1 MNHLVEAR
9 TMMRWLAAVG
19 LLLSGLL
26 GAAQAGSTGYIKI
39 FYNPGISKVAGVG
52 GGMGARPVTTVAER
66 YKETRGKDD
75 KKAAP
80 EWLRLADWALKHN
93 MLDEF
98 AKNMEEA
105 AKVDPGHVAVKTYHQ
120 VQNDM
125 RRPITRP
132 DDAADW

>member
-52 GGMGARPVTTVAER
+52 GGMGAMPGMPGGGGSGMGMPGGGGSGSGGSMGMGSGRPAGSGSGSGGNMAPPPGAAGARAGATHQDELVLHALHAE
-66 YKETRGKDD
+66 
-75 KKAAP
+75 
-80 EWLRLADWALKHN
+80 
-93 MLDEF
+93 
-98 AKNMEEA
+98 
-105 AKVDPGHVAVKTYHQ
+105 
-120 VQNDM
+120 
-125 RRPITRP
+125 
-132 DDAADW
+132 